1 MEFLKELF
9 EYIKGRKKW
18 WLFPLIILL
27 LIIGLVIMFANSAL
41 APFIYTLF

>member
-18 WLFPLIILL
+18 WLFPLLVLL